1 VGGRHH
7 GGGLGSIEAVAA
19 KDSPVHRLDPRVK
32 IVGLIGLVL
41 VAVTLPTGAWPAFG
55 ALAAILVGLAAASR
69 LHPRYVLRRMTIEV
83 PFLLAAAVLPFTAE
97 DGLVLGASV
106 ALKVSISVLAMVIL
120 SSTTPFPSLLRG
132 FEMLG
137 APRLILT
144 IVAFMW
150 RYLHVLAGEVS
161 RMQTARAARGYSAGW
176 LWQAAST
183 GPLIATL
190 FLRTLERGERVHLA
204 MRSRLYDGSMP
215 RTATGQFE
223 TGTADVLFLTSLAV
237 LLVLVV
243 VVLA

>member
-1 VGGRHH
+1 VGGHH
-7 GGGLGSIEAVAA
+7 GGGLGAVEAVAA
-19 KDSPVHRLDPRVK
+19 GDSPVHRLDPRVK

-41 VAVTLPTGAWPAFG
+41 VAVTLPPGAWAAFG
-55 ALAAILVGLAAASR
+55 ALVAILLGLVVAAR
-69 LHPRYVLRRMTIEV
+69 LRPLYVLGRMSIEV

-106 ALKVSISVLAMVIL
+106 ALKMSISVLAMVIL

-132 FEMLG
+132 FEMLK

-176 LWQAAST
+176 LWQTAST

-190 FLRTLERGERVHLA
+190 FLRSLERGERVHLA

-215 RTATGQFE
+215 RTATGSFE
-223 TGTADVLFLTSLAV
+223 TRTADVLFLASLAV
-237 LLVLVV
+237 LLVLIV

>member
-1 VGGRHH
+1 MV
-7 GGGLGSIEAVAA
+7 EPVAA

-32 IVGLIGLVL
+32 ILGLIGLVL
-41 VAVTLPTGAWPAFG
+41 VAVSLPTGAWAAFG
-55 ALAAILVGLAAASR
+55 ALAAILVGLVAVAR
-69 LHPRYVLRRMTIEV
+69 LHPPYVLRRMTIEV

-97 DGLVLGASV
+97 DGLALGATV

-120 SSTTPFPSLLRG
+120 SSTTPFPRLLRG
-132 FEMLG
+132 FEMLR

-161 RMQTARAARGYSAGW
+161 RMKTARAARGYSAGW
-176 LWQAAST
+176 FWQAAST

-190 FLRTLERGERVHLA
+190 FVRSLERGERVHLA
-204 MRSRLYDGSMP
+204 MMDRLYDGSMP
-215 RTATGQFE
+215 KSAASPLE
-223 TGTADVLFLTSLAV
+223 TRAADVLFLTAIMTS
-237 LLVLVV
+237 LVLIV